1 MRGKAQM
8 KRFKSSLSVR
18 VVVIVLVLAMS
29 AACSLITKPWIRS
42 ATMNDVVNVGDS
54 IFALSGMIHE
64 YLTQYA
70 GKSFRNYTFSGAYLS
85 GSSIITDKSVVV
97 QYATARSDNSNIK
110 TIIGDGGGNEILI
123 PANAFDPYNCK
134 KDWWESGLSSS
145 CKALIDDVYVDS
157 VDLLNQ
163 MGRDGVQNIIWQGY
177 YHVKFGAFAST
188 SLNPAVDY
196 GNMKLA
202 QAVANATAVNN
213 YRVFI
218 NPVSVMTN
226 SDIIIDGVHPTDSG
240 SRKLANLIWPKLQ
253 PLL

>member
-1 MRGKAQM
+1 M
-8 KRFKSSLSVR
+8 KRFKTLLSVR
-18 VVVIVLVLAMS
+18 VVVIILVLAMS

-42 ATMNDVVNVGDS
+42 ATMNDVVNIGDS
-54 IFALSGMIHE
+54 IFALSGKIQE
-64 YLTQYA
+64 YLTSYT
-70 GKSFRNYTFSGAYLS
+70 GKSFRNYSFSGAYLS
-85 GSSIITDKSVVV
+85 GTSIITSNSVVV
-97 QYATARSDNSNIK
+97 QYGIAKSDNSNIK
-110 TIIGDGGGNEILI
+110 TIIMDGGGNEILI

-145 CKALIDDVYVDS
+145 CKSLIDDAYVDA
-157 VDLLNQ
+157 VDLMNQ
-163 MGRDGVQNIIWQGY
+163 MGRDGVKNIIWQGY
-177 YHVKFGAFAST
+177 YHVKNGLFAST

-196 GNMKLA
+196 GNTRLA

-226 SDIIIDGVHPTDSG
+226 SDIIIDGVHPSDSG